1 MQRPWRHL
9 ISSLCSSTARN
20 SAETSRD
27 LPIPGTPTSVTSC
40 AARAEDRHDGV
51 SDELLDGA
59 AVVFEL
65 RAHPCVVRRQHA
77 ADILGV
83 EPLGLGREADEV
95 DEDDRDGL
103 PLLAAGGLGPGERR
117 AAGVAEP

>member
-1 MQRPWRHL
+1 M
-9 ISSLCSSTARN
+9 
-20 SAETSRD
+20 
-27 LPIPGTPTSVTSC
+27 PIPGTPTSVTSC

-65 RAHPCVVRRQHA
+65 RAHACVVRRQHA
-77 ADILGV
+77 ADVLGV
-83 EPLGLGREADEV
+83 ETLGLGREADEV